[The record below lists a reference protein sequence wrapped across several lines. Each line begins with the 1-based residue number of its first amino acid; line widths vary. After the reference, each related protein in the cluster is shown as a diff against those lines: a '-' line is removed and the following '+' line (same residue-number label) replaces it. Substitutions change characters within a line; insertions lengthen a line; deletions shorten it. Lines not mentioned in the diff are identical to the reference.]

1 MFYARAWNRKGGLF
15 MAKGRMTL
23 ALAATVALAVLPVTA
38 GAAGK
43 PLPMG
48 MQTITIGP
56 ITAGAY
62 RLTLVIAP
70 MQHMY
75 TQAQYNQA
83 HPLSGEIMLGGTMVM
98 GSMGMGMGMPN
109 HHIEL
114 HVMDRRTMRVV
125 TNAMVSITYQPVVRM
140 GQMAIR
146 PQRLPVATMIEIG
159 KGMASY
165 HYGNNVSFAPHG
177 TYHITVHVN
186 SAYALFTVRLG

>member
-1 MFYARAWNRKGGLF
+1 
-15 MAKGRMTL
+15 MATRRMAL
-23 ALAATVALAVLPVTA
+23 ALAAIALAVLPATA

-43 PLPMG
+43 PLPMNMG
-48 MQTITIGP
+48 MQEITIGP

-75 TQAQYNQA
+75 TQAQYNKT
-83 HPLSGEIMLGGTMVM
+83 HPMSGEIMLSGTMVM
-98 GSMGMGMGMPN
+98 GSMGMGMAMPN

-125 TNAMVSITYQPVVRM
+125 TDAMVSITYQPVVRM

-146 PQRLPVATMIEIG
+146 PQQLPVATMIEIG
-159 KGMASY
+159 EGMASY
-165 HYGNNVSFAPHG
+165 HYGNNVYFAPHG
-177 TYHITVHVN
+177 TYHIAVHVN
-186 SAYALFTVRLG
+186 NAHALFTVRLG